1 MHDPAVMQD
10 LMSRMFSW
18 IETTAIM
25 AAAHLGIADHL
36 TTGSP
41 RSPKEVAAGMD
52 LDEAATRRLLR
63 TLSASGITSDQGN
76 DRFLLGPAG
85 GALRSEPGSL
95 RSVFRMFG
103 GTVASPLL
111 QGRLA
116 VQTGTPAFDTIHGVP
131 AFEYLA
137 SHPDESAVFNA
148 SMADAGAAL
157 GTPAIHTY
165 AFTGVRRLVDVGGG
179 RGQLTLEALRT
190 TPGLEGVVFDSPH
203 VITETEAAIR
213 QAGLADRCQAVGGDF
228 FTSVPAG
235 DCIAMRWIIHDWG
248 DEEALTILRN
258 CRAAIDPDG
267 RLLLFEV
274 IMPDG
279 DEPHLAKSLDWV
291 MLVMATGQE
300 RTEAAY
306 RDLLGRAGFRLTR
319 VVPSPTPMSIIE
331 AVPV

>member
-1 MHDPAVMQD
+1 MQD
-10 LMSRMFSW
+10 LMGRMFSW
-18 IETTAIM
+18 IDTTAIM
-25 AAAHLGIADHL
+25 AAAELGIADHL
-36 TTGSP
+36 TADAP
-41 RSPKEVAAGMD
+41 RSPKEIAAALG

-63 TLSASGITSDQGN
+63 ILSSPGITREQGN

-103 GTVASPLL
+103 GTTGSSLL
-111 QGRLA
+111 QGLLA
-116 VQTGTPAFDTIHGVP
+116 VQTGRPAFDAIHGVP

-137 SHPDESAVFNA
+137 AHPDESAVFNA
-148 SMADAGAAL
+148 AMADAGAAF
-157 GTPAIHTY
+157 GTPAIHAY
-165 AFTGVRRLVDVGGG
+165 DFSGVRRLVDVGGG
-179 RGQLTLEALRT
+179 RGQLALEVLRT
-190 TPGLEGVVFDSPH
+190 NPGVEGVVYDSPH
-203 VITETEAAIR
+203 VVTETEGDIR
-213 QAGLADRCQAVGGDF
+213 QAGLTDRCRAVGGDF
-228 FTSVPAG
+228 FTSVPEG

-258 CRAAIDPDG
+258 CRAAIDPGG

-274 IMPDG
+274 VMPDG

-291 MLVMATGQE
+291 MLVMATGEE

-306 RDLLGRAGFRLTR
+306 RDLLARAGFRLTQ

-331 AVPV
+331 AVPA